1 VGGKKVGREERK
13 SRLRGGGWASG
24 GEEEMISP
32 GVGWGWNKN
41 WRGKRTDWA
50 YLLVVQNIKLL

>member
-1 VGGKKVGREERK
+1 MGREERK